1 MGTVSLE
8 KSFFGRHD
16 VTLDEAGRIAIP
28 RSFREKLQ
36 RGQVYLARGVDTC
49 IRLYTVDDWAQRVE
63 EIASVED
70 PDMVEGSEIWLRY
83 FANAAPVDIDKQ
95 GRVLVPEDLRE
106 FAGLSKD
113 CKVVGMYRYID
124 IWDKERFVEKDKEIS
139 QEAVF
144 KQRSDAFARRKKEL
158 KDAGN
163 SAHAGIAGGNHTVPR
178 AEGQG

>member
-8 KSFFGRHD
+8 RAFFGRHD

-36 RGQVYLARGVDTC
+36 HGQVYLARGVDAC
-49 IRLYTVDDWAQRVE
+49 IRLYTVDDWAQRVD

-70 PDMVEGSEIWLRY
+70 PDMIEGSEIWLRY

-95 GRVLVPEDLRE
+95 GRVLIPEDLRE

-124 IWDKERFVEKDKEIS
+124 IWDKERFIQKDKEIS
-139 QEAVF
+139 EEEKF
-144 KQRSDAFARRKKEL
+144 KKISNRFARRKKEF
-158 KDAGN
+158 KNAGSN
-163 SAHAGIAGGNHTVPR
+163 AHSGSAGGDHAVSR
-178 AEGQG
+178 AEGKE

>member
-1 MGTVSLE
+1 MVSLE

-16 VTLDEAGRIAIP
+16 VILDEAGRIAIP

-36 RGQVYLARGVDTC
+36 HGQVYLARGVDTC
-49 IRLYTVDDWAQRVE
+49 LRLYTVDGWAQRVE
-63 EIASVED
+63 EIANVED

-83 FANAAPVDIDKQ
+83 FANTAPVDIDKQ
-95 GRVLVPEDLRE
+95 GRVLIPEDLRE

-124 IWDKERFVEKDKEIS
+124 IWDRERFMEKDKKIS
-139 QEAVF
+139 QEDTF
-144 KQRSDAFARRKKEL
+144 KQTSDAFARRKREMRN
-158 KDAGN
+158 AGN
-163 SAHAGIAGGNHTVPR
+163 STHSGIAGGDHTASR